1 MVMHQ
6 VKAELAN
13 AYAQVRRGDAILVCR
28 VRWSSARD
36 DVYVALFGAF
46 ARALA
51 CVRMPDA
58 WVLTVCVRCE
68 CARVPVGVFYDD
80 ARSML

>member
-1 MVMHQ
+1 VTRFSC
-6 VKAELAN
+6 VAF
-13 AYAQVRRGDAILVCR
+13 GGR
-28 VRWSSARD
+28 VRA

-58 WVLTVCVRCE
+58 WVLTVCVRCV
-68 CARVPVGVFYDD
+68 CARVRVGVFYDD

>member
-1 MVMHQ
+1 MR
-6 VKAELAN
+6 A
-13 AYAQVRRGDAILVCR
+13 
-28 VRWSSARD
+28 

-58 WVLTVCVRCE
+58 WILTVCVRCV
-68 CARVPVGVFYDD
+68 CARVRVGVFYDD

>member
-46 ARALA
+46 ARARA
-51 CVRMPDA
+51 REDDRRVDTDGVCS
-58 WVLTVCVRCE
+58 VCV
-68 CARVPVGVFYDD
+68 CARVRVGVFYDD
-80 ARSML
+80 ARSMF